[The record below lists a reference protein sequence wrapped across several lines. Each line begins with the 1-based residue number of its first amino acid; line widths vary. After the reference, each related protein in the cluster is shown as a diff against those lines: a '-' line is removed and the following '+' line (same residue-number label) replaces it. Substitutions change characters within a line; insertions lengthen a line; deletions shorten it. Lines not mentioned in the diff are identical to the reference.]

1 MATPSSYVSALDN
14 FTPKKYGENG
24 NAEYEWS
31 PEINEKFT
39 QIYLQNLILIIY
51 YMKIK

>member
-24 NAEYEWS
+24 NAEYDWS

-39 QIYLQNLILIIY
+39 QIYFPSS
-51 YMKIK
+51 